1 MKNMFKAM
9 MVVGTMAGVAG
20 GIYLMN
26 DKKAMKKAGKKV
38 ISAMDNAESM
48 IAKNKLKIILIKKVT
63 VN

>member
-9 MVVGTMAGVAG
+9 MIVGAMAGVAG

-48 IAKNKLKIILIKKVT
+48 IAKKI
-63 VN
+63 N

>member
-38 ISAMDNAESM
+38 ISAMDSAESM
-48 IAKNKLKIILIKKVT
+48 IAKKNKLKIILIKK
-63 VN
+63 

>member
-9 MVVGTMAGVAG
+9 MVVGTVAGVAG

-38 ISAMDNAESM
+38 ISAMDSAESM
-48 IAKNKLKIILIKKVT
+48 IAKKL
-63 VN
+63 N

>member
-26 DKKAMKKAGKKV
+26 DKKDMK
-38 ISAMDNAESM
+38 
-48 IAKNKLKIILIKKVT
+48 
-63 VN
+63 

>member
-1 MKNMFKAM
+1 MKNMFKVM

-38 ISAMDNAESM
+38 VSAMDSAECM
-48 IAKNKLKIILIKKVT
+48 LAKKI
-63 VN
+63 N

>member
-1 MKNMFKAM
+1 MKNMVKAM

-38 ISAMDNAESM
+38 ISAMDSAECM
-48 IAKNKLKIILIKKVT
+48 IAKKI
-63 VN
+63 N

>member
-1 MKNMFKAM
+1 LDILPVEVEKMKNMFKAM

-38 ISAMDNAESM
+38 ISAMDSAESM
-48 IAKNKLKIILIKKVT
+48 IAKKI
-63 VN
+63 N

>member
-38 ISAMDNAESM
+38 ISAMDSAEDM
-48 IAKNKLKIILIKKVT
+48 IAKKI
-63 VN
+63 N